1 MINQPPHTAPTFN
14 GTQPGASLP
23 SSAPSWAGALVA
35 CIVEGLVRDPDALRH
50 VVAMEDE
57 MLDVAYVRRALGF
70 AKNESVMRLVKI
82 GGLPMFRIPGSRHWR
97 ISRKEFRKA
106 VARQF
111 RPLKRSNKKF
121 PIGEL

>member
-1 MINQPPHTAPTFN
+1 MTPNGQHIPPDA
-14 GTQPGASLP
+14 LP
-23 SSAPSWAGALVA
+23 LSPDTPAWLDHAIAR
-35 CIVEGLVRDPDALRH
+35 IVEGLVRDPDALRH

-57 MLDVAYVRRALGF
+57 LLDVAYVRACLGF
-70 AKNESVMRLVKI
+70 EKNESVMRMVKT
-82 GGLPMFRIPGSRHWR
+82 GGLPMFKIPGSRHWR

-111 RPLKRSNKKF
+111 QPLKRSNKKF